1 MRNLFVILIFTY
13 AFPVLA
19 QEQSSRS
26 NSSEYVRMPINISI
40 YKDYSLGHTIGG
52 GRKINNHLSLN
63 IIRGNAAKLRG
74 IEVGGCANVTGGG
87 FGIQAAGL
95 ANVNQNNYM
104 GIMATGLANVV
115 KGDTFGIQ
123 AGGLANVI
131 QGEAFGI
138 QFS

>member
-13 AFPVLA
+13 AFSVLA

-63 IIRGNAAKLRG
+63 IISGNAAKLRG
-74 IEVGGCANVTGGG
+74 IEVGGGANIYSEDII
-87 FGIQAAGL
+87 GIQLAGC
-95 ANVNQNNYM
+95 
-104 GIMATGLANVV
+104 
-115 KGDTFGIQ
+115 
-123 AGGLANVI
+123 ANVI